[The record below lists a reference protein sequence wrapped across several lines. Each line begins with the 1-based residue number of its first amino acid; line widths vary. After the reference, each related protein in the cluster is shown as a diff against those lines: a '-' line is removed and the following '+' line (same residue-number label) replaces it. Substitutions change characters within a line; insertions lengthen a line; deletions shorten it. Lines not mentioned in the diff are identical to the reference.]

1 MKEQIQE
8 NDKLLAVLLER
19 QVSIASKLDE
29 IHTQVKNT
37 NGRVSSL
44 EAWKNF
50 ISGSIAILTFFSSYI
65 FFK

>member
-1 MKEQIQE
+1 MSESKE
-8 NDKLLAVLLER
+8 NDKAITILLER
-19 QVSIASKLDE
+19 QASIASKLDE
-29 IHTQVKNT
+29 IHVQVKNT